1 MKTAL
6 RNRRGFTL
14 IELVVVLIILA
25 ILAGLVVSV
34 VGWVRRSANY
44 ASGANNQAPVMANF
58 ELYRTTFGNNS
69 YPDRLDSLLTASG
82 DVPTAYFHKELA
94 DMITPGAFSTTST
107 DEFDSI
113 NNKGNGLKTV
123 MRHPDDLTG
132 IDNPGNSGNTTH
144 LLTATSEMA
153 FVNPTSTNGAK
164 LVNYLYP
171 DGLPTGVRLVLAG
184 VGPSNSATGRTM
196 QSPPFDTN
204 VDTSKT
210 YNRFIAVFTVYS
222 PREGRRS
229 QLKAVLC
236 PRGRLLNANLSE
248 YYQSTNPD

>member
-1 MKTAL
+1 MKMPI

-44 ASGANNQAPVMANF
+44 AAGANNQNTVMANL
-58 ELYRTTFGNNS
+58 ELYRTTFGNNA

-82 DVPTAYFHKELA
+82 AVPTYFSSELSA
-94 DMITPGAFSTTST
+94 MITPGAFLNA

-113 NNKGNGLKTV
+113 NNKGNGLKTI
-123 MRHPDDLTG
+123 MHHPDDLTG
-132 IDNPGNSGNTTH
+132 IDNPGNSGSIPH
-144 LLTATSEMA
+144 VVTAASEMA
-153 FVNPTSTNGAK
+153 FVNPTSANGLK
-164 LVNYLYP
+164 LINYLYP

-204 VDTSKT
+204 VDTSKV